1 MILIGIISIFLLITP
16 LSAADEN
23 NTQNTI
29 ITSGESPASD
39 NEKLDVY
46 IKPDKFTGIYGNN
59 ETPILVYAYDENNE
73 SVTEGTVT
81 LIDVFGED
89 HTIHLENGIGGRYIF
104 CKETGTFNIT
114 CKYTGTGKYNNAT
127 TTLTLYVPVANTTC
141 HNIVATKYDNCVYFT
156 GNVVSDYREY
166 EEFQDFEEV
175 TEGNLTIYIDGE
187 NMGMCKV
194 DANGNFLYI
203 WNTTR
208 NLIGQPVNF
217 TAFFTNNKKHFNPSN
232 FSKTFTFT
240 GAKNTEITSQIT
252 TVGNDIL
259 INGSVKDNTG
269 ANVIGGT
276 LTLNNQYKI
285 PVDTNGK
292 FKFYI
297 TNQAQNEVNYE
308 IGVMDWGSKA
318 DIRANIPLMNGIE
331 HTELT
336 DNLIDLCN
344 QGSPYIKFG
353 NGNGKTIVVNVGTHG
368 CELASQ
374 VAGLKL
380 INLLATFG
388 DEINGT
394 IYVFPFIFP
403 ESTAINERMVNYT
416 NLNTVSN
423 INGTVSNNLVNFAI
437 SINAS
442 GLGDFHCTRHSD
454 SDVGITCI
462 MCTYIPTLES
472 YDIAMAVSNETGYD
486 IKIYETAG
494 IPYAGA
500 IEDTC
505 NLNGIPANTYEV
517 LCNHKTIEYGSP
529 EISFNMMKSFLK
541 YFGFDIDKMT
551 RITLQNKTLSLI
563 FTSPYNYNSSM
574 KSIDLMK
581 NAQII
586 SKSASYIINYGG
598 KYSITLKDISG
609 TPLAG
614 KKVTFTLN
622 GKYIGSATT
631 KSKGIATFTL
641 TPKVLKA
648 AKYGKRNL
656 IIKFSDSDYKL
667 TKKTVKITITREKTK
682 LSAKSK
688 AFKKSIKTKKLA
700 AILKNSKG
708 KAIKNVKLTL
718 KVKGKTYKAKTN
730 SKGKA
735 IFKITK
741 LTKKGTYKAK
751 VNFVGNS
758 CYKSISKTIK
768 IKIR

>member
-1 MILIGIISIFLLITP
+1 
-16 LSAADEN
+16 
-23 NTQNTI
+23 
-29 ITSGESPASD
+29 
-39 NEKLDVY
+39 
-46 IKPDKFTGIYGNN
+46 
-59 ETPILVYAYDENNE
+59 
-73 SVTEGTVT
+73 
-81 LIDVFGED
+81 
-89 HTIHLENGIGGRYIF
+89 
-104 CKETGTFNIT
+104 
-114 CKYTGTGKYNNAT
+114 
-127 TTLTLYVPVANTTC
+127 
-141 HNIVATKYDNCVYFT
+141 
-156 GNVVSDYREY
+156 
-166 EEFQDFEEV
+166 
-175 TEGNLTIYIDGE
+175 
-187 NMGMCKV
+187 
-194 DANGNFLYI
+194 
-203 WNTTR
+203 
-208 NLIGQPVNF
+208 
-217 TAFFTNNKKHFNPSN
+217 
-232 FSKTFTFT
+232 
-240 GAKNTEITSQIT
+240 
-252 TVGNDIL
+252 
-259 INGSVKDNTG
+259 
-269 ANVIGGT
+269 
-276 LTLNNQYKI
+276 
-285 PVDTNGK
+285 
-292 FKFYI
+292 
-297 TNQAQNEVNYE
+297 
-308 IGVMDWGSKA
+308 MDWGSKA

-574 KSIDLMK
+574 KSIDDIDKMTRITLQNKTLSLIFTSPYNYNSSMKSIDLMK

-622 GKYIGSATT
+622 GKYIGSTTT

-758 CYKSISKTIK
+758 YYKSISKSIK

>member
-1 MILIGIISIFLLITP
+1 
-16 LSAADEN
+16 
-23 NTQNTI
+23 
-29 ITSGESPASD
+29 
-39 NEKLDVY
+39 
-46 IKPDKFTGIYGNN
+46 
-59 ETPILVYAYDENNE
+59 
-73 SVTEGTVT
+73 
-81 LIDVFGED
+81 
-89 HTIHLENGIGGRYIF
+89 
-104 CKETGTFNIT
+104 
-114 CKYTGTGKYNNAT
+114 
-127 TTLTLYVPVANTTC
+127 
-141 HNIVATKYDNCVYFT
+141 
-156 GNVVSDYREY
+156 
-166 EEFQDFEEV
+166 
-175 TEGNLTIYIDGE
+175 
-187 NMGMCKV
+187 
-194 DANGNFLYI
+194 
-203 WNTTR
+203 
-208 NLIGQPVNF
+208 
-217 TAFFTNNKKHFNPSN
+217 
-232 FSKTFTFT
+232 
-240 GAKNTEITSQIT
+240 
-252 TVGNDIL
+252 
-259 INGSVKDNTG
+259 
-269 ANVIGGT
+269 
-276 LTLNNQYKI
+276 
-285 PVDTNGK
+285 
-292 FKFYI
+292 
-297 TNQAQNEVNYE
+297 
-308 IGVMDWGSKA
+308 MDWGSKA

-472 YDIAMAVSNETGYD
+472 YDIARAVSNETGYD

-563 FTSPYNYNSSM
+563 FKSPYNYNSSM

-609 TPLAG
+609 TPLVG

-688 AFKKSIKTKKLA
+688 
-700 AILKNSKG
+700 
-708 KAIKNVKLTL
+708 L

-758 CYKSISKTIK
+758 YYKSISKTIK